1 MYNNCGIFAKFNRS
15 IPKVFKGLSIS
26 ARADEPK
33 PDPAPVTQPQVN
45 YEDLIKQARK
55 EEKDKLYPRIEKA
68 EKDLRDQVAVNN
80 DLLLKNA
87 ALSEE
92 VAKLKKKS
100 GEPDPKVAE
109 LEAENQKLKDRIKEL
124 EDNTPSEDDIRAKV
138 EKEYEVKLYAQRKR
152 DELKSGKK
160 VLSMLLDDIKGS
172 TNEEVDAAAEEAI
185 KKTKSVRADLGL
197 DDEDEEGEDTS
208 KKKKKKETTKT
219 RKVTRAPA
227 VNPSSSDDEEFD
239 AEYIRSLDPRSD
251 EYKEFRAKLGL
262 R

>member
-1 MYNNCGIFAKFNRS
+1 MYNNRGIFAKFYCS
-15 IPKVFKGLSIS
+15 IPKVLKGLSIS
-26 ARADEPK
+26 ARADEPN

-68 EKDLRDQVAVNN
+68 EKDLKEQVALNN

-109 LEAENQKLKDRIKEL
+109 LEGENQKLKDRIKEL
-124 EDNTPSEDDIRAKV
+124 EDNTPNEDDIRAKV

-152 DELKSGKK
+152 DELKSSKK

-172 TNEEVDAAAEEAI
+172 TNEEVDAAVEDAI

-197 DDEDEEGEDTS
+197 DDEEEEDDSPKKS
-208 KKKKKKETTKT
+208 KKKDTTKP
-219 RKVTRAPA
+219 KSKPTRAPA

-239 AEYIRSLDPRSD
+239 AEYIRSLDPHSK